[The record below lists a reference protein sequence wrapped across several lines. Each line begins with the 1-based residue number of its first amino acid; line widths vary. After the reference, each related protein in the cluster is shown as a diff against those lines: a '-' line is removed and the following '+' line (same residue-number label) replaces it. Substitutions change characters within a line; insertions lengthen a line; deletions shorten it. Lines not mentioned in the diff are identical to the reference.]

1 MSRRAEL
8 GTALIWFGLG
18 AAIAV
23 ASWRMDRLGHLG
35 INPWSV
41 PGLTPGAIGVL
52 IMLFALA
59 LGWQALGAAEE
70 PPKRAQ
76 GERADADADTGAGA
90 APAEG
95 SARRTVVAGLLCVLF
110 AGVTLGRGVPFVV
123 EGSVFVFVFTVL
135 FSWSSWRA
143 EGRIG
148 RGLAQTLVIA
158 VVACVLIS
166 GLFERVFLVRLP

>member
-1 MSRRAEL
+1 MSRRSEI
-8 GTALIWFGLG
+8 GSALIWFAFG

-23 ASWRMDRLGHLG
+23 ASWRMDRLDHLG

-59 LGWQALGAAEE
+59 LGWQAWAEAGDSKAEAPAE
-70 PPKRAQ
+70 PS
-76 GERADADADTGAGA
+76 DADTDAGA

-95 SARRTVVAGLLCVLF
+95 TARRTLVACLLCVLF
-110 AGVTLGRGVPFVV
+110 AGLTLGRGVPFVV
-123 EGSVFVFVFTVL
+123 EGSVFVFVFTSL

-143 EGRIG
+143 EGRVG
-148 RGLAQTLVIA
+148 RGLARTLVIA

-166 GLFERVFLVRLP
+166 WLFERVFLVRLP

>member
-1 MSRRAEL
+1 MSRRGEIA
-8 GTALIWFGLG
+8 TALIWFALG

-23 ASWRMDRLGHLG
+23 ASWRLDRLGHLG

-52 IMLFALA
+52 IMLFSLV
-59 LGWQALGAAEE
+59 LGWQAWGAAGA
-70 PPKRAQ
+70 PQTPAP
-76 GERADADADTGAGA
+76 GERADADDGAGA

-95 SARRTVVAGLLCVLF
+95 SARRTLVAGVLCVLF

-123 EGSVFVFVFTVL
+123 EGSVFVFVFTAL

-143 EGRIG
+143 EGRVG
-148 RGLAQTLVIA
+148 RGLAQTLAVA
-158 VVACVLIS
+158 VVACVSIAW
-166 GLFERVFLVRLP
+166 LFERVFLVRLP